1 MEMQKKQIAERLQ
14 KARKELALTQ
24 ADLAK
29 KADIGRSS
37 LVHYENA
44 GAVPGG
50 LELMKLSKALNV
62 TPNYLLSGSETFLD
76 SEKPEHMLATDDQN
90 LLVSRMVICFMA
102 LDKPVREK
110 MSELLISLIQQK
122 LSSED
127 FDILMTAMDELGTT
141 MKGFSSE
148 IEKLAEEKFSEADF
162 PETAKKAKKLEQK
175 KGKKA
180 K

>member
-1 MEMQKKQIAERLQ
+1 MKAQKKQIAERIQ
-14 KARKELALTQ
+14 KARKEIGLTQ

-29 KADIGRSS
+29 KAAIGRSS

-50 LELMKLSKALNV
+50 LELIKLSKALNV

-90 LLVSRMVICFMA
+90 LMIARMSIFLLT

-110 MSELLISLIQQK
+110 MSELLVSMVKQK
-122 LSSED
+122 LSKDE
-127 FDILMTAMDELGTT
+127 FDVLMTIMDELGNVI
-141 MKGFSSE
+141 KGNSADM
-148 IEKLAEEKFSEADF
+148 EKFYGEMFSEADF
-162 PETAKKAKKLEQK
+162 PKSAKKAKKLGLDKE
-175 KGKKA
+175 
-180 K
+180 